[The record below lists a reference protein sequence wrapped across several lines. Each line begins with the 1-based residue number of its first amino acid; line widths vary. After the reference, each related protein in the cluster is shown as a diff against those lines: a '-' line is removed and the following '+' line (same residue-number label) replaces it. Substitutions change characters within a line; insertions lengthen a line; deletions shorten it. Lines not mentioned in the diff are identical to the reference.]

1 MRRWLLL
8 LMGCTLAIHTFAQA
22 PKPVLEHTFE
32 GLYNP
37 YNMEVYN
44 PISDDDRYFYPVSLN
59 INGGH
64 IQAAIYN
71 EDYSVRE
78 QIDCTID
85 IPTGYKISSVQ
96 IGGNM
101 ILPDGTNFFIV
112 NFSKEDHNQLGYA
125 DYEISKA
132 YSSGQGNPLL
142 FDIASASFMLS
153 ALSPLY
159 VINGKLSLIMLAYE
173 YDLITRTNVIKT
185 CVYSLGEVG
194 SSSANEIHQDGYQPY
209 PIRTYDMNGR
219 LVNMDSQ
226 GVPVI
231 IQYSDGSAIKTVK

>member
-1 MRRWLLL
+1 
-8 LMGCTLAIHTFAQA
+8 MGCTLAIHTFAQA

-32 GLYNP
+32 GLYYP
-37 YNMEVYN
+37 RNMEVYN
-44 PISDDDRYFYPVSLN
+44 PISDDDRYFDPTSLN

-64 IQAAIYN
+64 IQGAIYN
-71 EDYSVRE
+71 EDYSVRA

-85 IPTGYKISSVQ
+85 IPTGYKISDVQ
-96 IGGNM
+96 VGGNM

-125 DYEISKA
+125 DYALSKA
-132 YSSGQGNPLL
+132 YSYGQGNPLL
-142 FDIASASFMLS
+142 FDIASASSMLN
-153 ALSPLY
+153 ALSLY
-159 VINGKLSLIMLAYE
+159 VINGKLSLVVFAYE
-173 YDLITRTNVIKT
+173 YDLTTHTNVTKT

-194 SSSANEIHQDGYQPY
+194 SSSANEIYQDGHQPY

-219 LVNMDSQ
+219 LVNMDSR